1 MSGVPFVVREYVRWG
16 DVDPEGIIRY
26 DAYTRFMELA
36 EGDFFRTIGLTY
48 SHVFEQYRIG
58 IPRRAM
64 HMEFLSS
71 PVLDEE
77 LEVRVYVSHVG
88 TTSLTMNFDFFG
100 AGGAVRA
107 VGHLVIVCVDL
118 QGGRR
123 KRPWPPELLER
134 IAPYRVEQ
142 TPRSEPR

>member
-1 MSGVPFVVREYVRWG
+1 MSGTPFVVREYVRWG

-26 DAYTRFMELA
+26 DAYTRFIEMA
-36 EGDFFRTIGLTY
+36 EGDFFRAIGLKY
-48 SHVFEQYRIG
+48 SHIFERYHIG

-77 LEVRVYVSHVG
+77 LEVRVYVSRVG

-100 AGGAVRA
+100 AGGEMRA

-118 QGGRR
+118 AGRK

-142 TPRSEPR
+142 VPA